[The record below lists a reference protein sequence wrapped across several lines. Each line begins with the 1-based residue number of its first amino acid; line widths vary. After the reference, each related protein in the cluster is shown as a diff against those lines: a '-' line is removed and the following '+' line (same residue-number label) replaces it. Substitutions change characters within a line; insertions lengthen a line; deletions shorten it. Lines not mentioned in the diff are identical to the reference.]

1 MLLYKVCSQ
10 KCNIKRAIE
19 GAFGL
24 KCFFVTYRKRRR
36 MSIQEKFTEY
46 LNINK
51 ELAAIRKQMKQHKQR
66 VDALEKEIKE
76 YMTQNDMDS
85 VSLKDGEIVLYAKKI
100 SQTFKKE
107 SIVEK
112 LTEKLKDSQK
122 AEELTQSILSNKKF
136 VVEDK
141 IKAVIKKKD

>member
-1 MLLYKVCSQ
+1 
-10 KCNIKRAIE
+10 
-19 GAFGL
+19 
-24 KCFFVTYRKRRR
+24 

-46 LNINK
+46 ININK
-51 ELAAIRKQMKQHKQR
+51 ELVTIRKQIKQHKQR

-107 SIVEK
+107 SIMEK

>member
-1 MLLYKVCSQ
+1 M
-10 KCNIKRAIE
+10 
-19 GAFGL
+19 
-24 KCFFVTYRKRRR
+24 FFLCIIQTTKTLTNMSV
-36 MSIQEKFTEY
+36 SIQEKFAEY

-51 ELAAIRKQMKQHKQR
+51 ELAALRKTVKQYKQR
-66 VDALEKEIKE
+66 VDTLEKEIKE

-85 VSLKDGEIVLYAKKI
+85 VSLKEGEIVLYAKKI

-112 LTEKLKDSQK
+112 LTEQLKDSQK

-141 IKAVIKKKD
+141 IKAVIKKQTAAP